1 MFYPMGFYGNPMYIV
16 VLIVGMVLSIGAQA
30 LVQGAYAKWRKVP
43 NTRGVTG
50 AQAARYL
57 LDSNGLQNV
66 RIEPSQ
72 GGGLSDHY
80 DPSQKVL
87 RLSPDVY
94 SNASVASVAVA
105 AHETG
110 HALQDQ
116 ASYAPLRLRSAIVP
130 VAGIGSQLG
139 IWIMIGGILVGLQS
153 LALVGLVLFAV
164 TFLFTVITLPVEFN
178 ASTRALN
185 QIEKTS
191 LLTSQEMSGA
201 RSVLRAAA
209 LTYVAA
215 AAASL
220 LQVLYWGSIILG
232 GGGRR
237 RG

>member
-1 MFYPMGFYGNPMYIV
+1 MFYPMGYGNPMYFV

-43 NTRGVTG
+43 NARGVTG

-57 LDSNGLQNV
+57 LDSNGLQGV

-80 DPSQKVL
+80 DPKDKVL

-94 SNASVASVAVA
+94 STPSIASVAVA

-116 ASYAPLRLRSAIVP
+116 AGYGPLRLRSAIVP
-130 VAGIGSQLG
+130 VAGLGSQLG
-139 IWIMIGGILVGLQS
+139 IWIMIGGILVGLQP
-153 LALVGLVLFAV
+153 LAIVGLVLFAI
-164 TFLFTVITLPVEFN
+164 TFLFTVVTLPVEFN

-191 LLTSQEMSGA
+191 LLTAQEMSGA
-201 RSVLRAAA
+201 RSMLRAAA

-220 LQVLYWGSIILG
+220 LQVLYWGSMIL

>member
-1 MFYPMGFYGNPMYIV
+1 MFLPMGFYGNPMYIV
-16 VLIVGMVLSIGAQA
+16 VFVVGLVLSIGAQA

-43 NTRGVTG
+43 NSRGVTG

-66 RIEPSQ
+66 RIEPTQ
-72 GGGLSDHY
+72 GGTLSDHY
-80 DPSQKVL
+80 DPKDKVL
-87 RLSPDVY
+87 RLSPDIY
-94 SNASVASVAVA
+94 STASIAAVAVA
-105 AHETG
+105 AHESG

-116 ASYAPLRLRSAIVP
+116 AGYGPLRLRSAIVP
-130 VAGIGSQLG
+130 VAGLGSQLG
-139 IWIMIGGILVGLQS
+139 LWIMIAGLFMGFQPIAIL
-153 LALVGLVLFAV
+153 GLVLFAL
-164 TFLFTVITLPVEFN
+164 TFVFTVVTLPVEFN
-178 ASTRALN
+178 ASTRALG

-191 LLTSQEMSGA
+191 LLTAQEMDGA
-201 RSVLRAAA
+201 RSMLRAAA

-220 LQVLYWGSIILG
+220 LQVLYWGSMIL